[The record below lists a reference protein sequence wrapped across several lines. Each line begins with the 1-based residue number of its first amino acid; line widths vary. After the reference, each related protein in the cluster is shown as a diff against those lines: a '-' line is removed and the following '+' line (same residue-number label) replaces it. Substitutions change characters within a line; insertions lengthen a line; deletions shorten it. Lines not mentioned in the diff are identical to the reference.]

1 MAKLLRVS
9 RSGPGQ
15 PIRLRQFYEVRI
27 VEVSIQ
33 IAALVPFA
41 LNVPDGAIGGIIV
54 HNGDELE
61 VIAGSGGQL
70 LTARYYRRIGR
81 TWRPLDVP
89 RFNGR
94 EWTILTVLA
103 IVGLTFI
110 ALAIAPSKS

>member
-1 MAKLLRVS
+1 MRQYLLF
-9 RSGPGQ
+9 GIG
-15 PIRLRQFYEVRI
+15 
-27 VEVSIQ
+27 
-33 IAALVPFA
+33 IAIWLV
-41 LNVPDGAIGGIIV
+41 
-54 HNGDELE
+54 
-61 VIAGSGGQL
+61 GGQL